1 MTRIIQADMA
11 EPTGLECDECQHR
24 EMDDHGRLGAIFARG
39 AWAQSMSSSED
50 HLCGECYRTL
60 EPIARENYWRR
71 QPISINGHPWPEQA

>member
-1 MTRIIQADMA
+1 MTRIFEVEMT
-11 EPTGLECDECQHR
+11 EPTGLACDDCQHR
-24 EMDDHGRLGAIFARG
+24 EMDADGRLGAIMARG

-71 QPISINGHPWPEQA
+71 QPAHVNPWPEHS

>member
-1 MTRIIQADMA
+1 MTRIFEVEMT
-11 EPTGLECDECQHR
+11 EPSGLECDDCQHR
-24 EMDDHGRLGAIFARG
+24 EMDAYGRLGAIMARG

-71 QPISINGHPWPEQA
+71 QPAHVNSDPWPEHS